1 MSTPTRTPRHQRT
14 RRGRPVTAGNP
25 LRRPT
30 SGEQVPFWD
39 RHRWIVPILAVAA
52 VVGAFAM
59 MMLLTALA
67 GGATPFNR

>member
-14 RRGRPVTAGNP
+14 RRGRPAAAGNP

-30 SGEQVPFWD
+30 SGGQVPFWE
-39 RHRWIVPILAVAA
+39 RHRSLVPFLAVAA
-52 VVGAFAM
+52 VIGAFAL

-67 GGATPFNR
+67 GGATPFTR